1 MISNEHSDKK
11 IMIYNG
17 VTKLMSEGVR
27 IHSIKVSDIAKAAG
41 IGKGTIY
48 DYFTSKEEILE
59 KFLLYNINLEVK
71 NIIEG
76 IKNTEGFKNK
86 CFVIF
91 NAIESGTKQGQSSA
105 NLLIENLCPYEFK
118 QLLNKNLEEIQ
129 ERQKLL
135 FNIIEDI
142 IEEGVNEGIIKEQ
155 NDKKYAVM
163 TFLTIFIGFMN
174 LLCLDNNDDI
184 EKSKERSYT
193 LLIKGLN

>member
-86 CFVIF
+86 CFIIF

-142 IEEGVNEGIIKEQ
+142 IEEGINEGIIKEQ

-163 TFLTIFIGFMN
+163 TFLTIFIGFLN